1 MEGSRLPAEN
11 CQESRMAT
19 PIREKSN
26 SSTVHSVVVT
36 VKLLE
41 FLAESGRPQRVTDI
55 ATNLNMTKARV
66 SRHLST
72 LTDLGLV
79 ARMPDN
85 SGYRLGLTLFRLS
98 KAALDQYEIT
108 NIAYRYMVVL
118 RNDIDETL
126 LLAIPAGGDA
136 LIVSNISSSKTLGP
150 KVVRGTRWTIP
161 MSPTARLILA
171 FSSEHIRERVLA
183 RRSERQTDQELAFDA
198 NEMRKQMKIIRS
210 RFYEYDANAH
220 DAGFA
225 TVTAPIFDHSEELQ
239 AALTIVMSSR
249 GEAGKMQSGN
259 IQYLKRLRETVL
271 EISCTLGSVEMANEM
286 ASSM

>member
-1 MEGSRLPAEN
+1 
-11 CQESRMAT
+11 MAT
-19 PIREKSN
+19 ANPEKSS

-41 FLAESGRPQRVTDI
+41 FLANSGRPQRVTDI
-55 ATNLNMTKARV
+55 ASNLKMTKARV

-79 ARMPDN
+79 ARMPDK

-108 NIAYRYMVVL
+108 NVAYRYMVML
-118 RNDIDETL
+118 RNEIDELL

-136 LIVSNISSSKTLGP
+136 LIVSNISSSKALGP

-171 FSSEHIRERVLA
+171 FSPEHIRERVLA
-183 RRSERQTDQELAFDA
+183 RRSEPSTGQELAFDA
-198 NEMRKQMKIIRS
+198 NEMRRTMEAIRS
-210 RFYEYDANAH
+210 RFYEYDADAH

-225 TVTAPIFDHSEELQ
+225 TVTVPIFDHSEELQ
-239 AALTIVMSSR
+239 AALTVVMTSR
-249 GEAGKMQSGN
+249 GDPGIPRSED
-259 IQYLKRLRETVL
+259 IRYLKPLRECAI
-271 EISCTLGSVEMANEM
+271 EISRTLGSVEMASEM
-286 ASSM
+286 AAMM

>member
-1 MEGSRLPAEN
+1 
-11 CQESRMAT
+11 MAT
-19 PIREKSN
+19 PAREKTN

-41 FLAESGRPQRVTDI
+41 FLANSGRPQRVTDI
-55 ATNLNMTKARV
+55 ANNLKMTKARV

-79 ARMPDN
+79 ARMPDK

-108 NIAYRYMVVL
+108 NIAYRYMVML
-118 RNDIDETL
+118 RNEIDESL

-136 LIVSNISSSKTLGP
+136 LIVSNISSSKSLGP

-171 FSSEHIRERVLA
+171 YSSEHIRERVLA
-183 RRSERQTDQELAFDA
+183 RRSERSTGQELAFDA
-198 NEMRKQMKIIRS
+198 NDMRRTMETIRS
-210 RFYEYDANAH
+210 QFYEYDADAH

-225 TVTAPIFDHSEELQ
+225 TVTVPIFDHSEDLQ
-239 AALTIVMSSR
+239 AALTVVMI
-249 GEAGKMQSGN
+249 SGGDVKTTRSED
-259 IQYLKRLRETVL
+259 IRYLKPLKETAL
-271 EISCTLGSVEMANEM
+271 EISRTLGSVEKAKEL
-286 ASSM
+286 AATI

>member
-1 MEGSRLPAEN
+1 
-11 CQESRMAT
+11 MAT
-19 PIREKSN
+19 PDRKKSN

-41 FLAESGRPQRVTDI
+41 FLATSGRPQRVTDI
-55 ATNLNMTKARV
+55 ATNLKMTKARV

-79 ARMPDN
+79 ARLPDN
-85 SGYRLGLTLFRLS
+85 SGYRLGPALFRLS
-98 KAALDQYEIT
+98 MAALDQYEIT

-118 RNDIDETL
+118 RNEIDESL

-150 KVVRGTRWTIP
+150 RVVRGTRWTIP
-161 MSPTARLILA
+161 MSPTARPILA
-171 FSSEHIRERVLA
+171 YSSDRIRERILA
-183 RRSERQTDQELAFDA
+183 RRSERNTDQELAFDA
-198 NEMRKQMKIIRS
+198 NDMRSTLEIIRN

-225 TVTAPIFDHSEELQ
+225 TVTVPIFDHSEELQ
-239 AALTIVMSSR
+239 AALTVVMASR
-249 GEAGKMQSGN
+249 GEAGATRSED
-259 IQYLKRLRETVL
+259 IRYLQPLRETGL
-271 EISCTLGSVEMANEM
+271 ELTRALGSIDMANKM
-286 ASSM
+286 ATMM

>member
-1 MEGSRLPAEN
+1 
-11 CQESRMAT
+11 MAT
-19 PIREKSN
+19 PDREKSN

-41 FLAESGRPQRVTDI
+41 FLATSGRPQRVTDI
-55 ATNLNMTKARV
+55 ATSLKMTKARV

-79 ARMPDN
+79 ARLPDN
-85 SGYRLGLTLFRLS
+85 SGYRLGPALFRLS
-98 KAALDQYEIT
+98 RAALDQYEIT

-118 RNDIDETL
+118 RNEIDESL

-136 LIVSNISSSKTLGP
+136 LIVSSISSNKTLGP
-150 KVVRGTRWTIP
+150 RVVRGTRWTIP

-171 FSSEHIRERVLA
+171 YSSDHIRERILA
-183 RRSERQTDQELAFDA
+183 RRSERNTDQELAFDA
-198 NEMRKQMKIIRS
+198 NDMRSTLETIRN

-225 TVTAPIFDHSEELQ
+225 TVTVPIFDHSEELQ
-239 AALTIVMSSR
+239 AALTVVMASR
-249 GEAGKMQSGN
+249 GEAGATRSED
-259 IQYLKRLRETVL
+259 IRYLQPLRETEL
-271 EISCTLGSVEMANEM
+271 ELTRALGSIDMANKM
-286 ASSM
+286 ATMM

>member
-1 MEGSRLPAEN
+1 
-11 CQESRMAT
+11 MAT
-19 PIREKSN
+19 PDRKKSN

-41 FLAESGRPQRVTDI
+41 FLATSGRPQRVTDI
-55 ATNLNMTKARV
+55 ATSLKMTKARV

-79 ARMPDN
+79 ARLPDN
-85 SGYRLGLTLFRLS
+85 SGYRLGPALFRLS
-98 KAALDQYEIT
+98 RAALDQYEIT

-118 RNDIDETL
+118 RNEIDESL

-136 LIVSNISSSKTLGP
+136 LIVSSISSNKTLGP
-150 KVVRGTRWTIP
+150 RVVRGTRWTIP

-171 FSSEHIRERVLA
+171 YSSDHIRERILA
-183 RRSERQTDQELAFDA
+183 RRSERNTDQELAFDA
-198 NEMRKQMKIIRS
+198 SDMRSMLETIRN

-225 TVTAPIFDHSEELQ
+225 TVTVPIFDHSEELQ
-239 AALTIVMSSR
+239 AALTVVMASR
-249 GEAGKMQSGN
+249 GEAGATRSED
-259 IQYLKRLRETVL
+259 IRYLQPLRETGL
-271 EISCTLGSVEMANEM
+271 ELTRALGSIDMANKM
-286 ASSM
+286 ATMM

>member
-1 MEGSRLPAEN
+1 
-11 CQESRMAT
+11 MAT
-19 PIREKSN
+19 LDREKSN

-41 FLAESGRPQRVTDI
+41 YLANSGRPQRVTDI
-55 ATNLNMTKARV
+55 AANLKMTKARV

-79 ARMPDN
+79 ARMPDH
-85 SGYRLGLTLFRLS
+85 SGYRLGPTLFRLS
-98 KAALDQYEIT
+98 TAALDQYEIT
-108 NIAYRYMVVL
+108 NIAYRYMVML
-118 RNDIDETL
+118 RNEIDESL

-136 LIVSNISSSKTLGP
+136 LIVSNIGSSKTLGP

-171 FSSEHIRERVLA
+171 YSSDHIRERILA
-183 RRSERQTDQELAFDA
+183 RRSARNTDQELAFDA
-198 NEMRKQMKIIRS
+198 NEMRSTMDIIRS

-225 TVTAPIFDHSEELQ
+225 TVTVPIFDHSEELQ
-239 AALTIVMSSR
+239 AALTFVMTSR
-249 GEAGKMQSGN
+249 GESGKTRSDD
-259 IQYLKRLRETVL
+259 IRYLQPLRETGL
-271 EISCTLGSVEMANEM
+271 EITRALGSIDMANRM
-286 ASSM
+286 ATMM

>member
-1 MEGSRLPAEN
+1 
-11 CQESRMAT
+11 MAT
-19 PIREKSN
+19 PAREKSN

-41 FLAESGRPQRVTDI
+41 YLANSGRPQRVTDI
-55 ATNLNMTKARV
+55 AVNLNMTKARV

-72 LTDLGLV
+72 LMDLGLV

-98 KAALDQYEIT
+98 QAAVDQYEIT
-108 NIAYRYMVVL
+108 NIAYRYMVML
-118 RNDIDETL
+118 RNEIDESL

-150 KVVRGTRWTIP
+150 RVVRGTRWTIP

-171 FSSEHIRERVLA
+171 YSSDHIRERILA
-183 RRSERQTDQELAFDA
+183 RRSDRNTDQELAFDA
-198 NEMRKQMKIIRS
+198 NEMRSTMEIIRS

-225 TVTAPIFDHSEELQ
+225 TVTVPIFDHSEELQ
-239 AALTIVMSSR
+239 AALTVVMTSR
-249 GEAGKMQSGN
+249 GESGMTSSED
-259 IQYLKRLRETVL
+259 IQYLQPLRETGL
-271 EISCTLGSVEMANEM
+271 EITRALGSIDMANRM
-286 ASSM
+286 ATMM

>member
-1 MEGSRLPAEN
+1 
-11 CQESRMAT
+11 MAT
-19 PIREKSN
+19 PLREKST

-55 ATNLNMTKARV
+55 ATSLNMTKARV

-108 NIAYRYMVVL
+108 NIAYRYMVML
-118 RNDIDETL
+118 RNEIDESL

-161 MSPTARLILA
+161 VSPTARLILA
-171 FSSEHIRERVLA
+171 YASDHIRERVLA
-183 RRSERQTDQELAFDA
+183 RRSERTEQELAFDP
-198 NEMRKQMKIIRS
+198 NEMRKMLETIRG
-210 RFYEYDANAH
+210 RFYEYDANPH
-220 DAGFA
+220 DSGFA
-225 TVTAPIFDHSEELQ
+225 AVAAPIFDHSEELQ
-239 AALTIVMSSR
+239 AALTVVMTSR
-249 GEAGKMQSGN
+249 GESGAPRAED
-259 IQYLKRLRETVL
+259 IHYLKPLRDTAL
-271 EISCTLGSVEMANEM
+271 EISRALGSIDMANAM
-286 ASSM
+286 ASKM

>member
-1 MEGSRLPAEN
+1 
-11 CQESRMAT
+11 MAT
-19 PIREKSN
+19 PLREKSN

-55 ATNLNMTKARV
+55 AASLNMTKARV

-98 KAALDQYEIT
+98 KSALDQYEIT
-108 NIAYRYMVVL
+108 NIAYRYMVML
-118 RNDIDETL
+118 RNQIDETL

-136 LIVSNISSSKTLGP
+136 LIVSNISSSKALGP
-150 KVVRGTRWTIP
+150 RVARGTRWTIP
-161 MSPTARLILA
+161 MSPAARLILA
-171 FSSEHIRERVLA
+171 YSYDHTRERMLA
-183 RRSERQTDQELAFDA
+183 MRSERNTEQELAFDA
-198 NEMRKQMKIIRS
+198 NEMRKKMEIIRS

-220 DAGFA
+220 NTGFA
-225 TVTAPIFDHSEELQ
+225 AVTAPIFDHSEELQ
-239 AALTIVMSSR
+239 AALTIVMTSHGESGRTSS
-249 GEAGKMQSGN
+249 GEIK
-259 IQYLKRLRETVL
+259 YLRPLQETAL
-271 EISCTLGSVEMANEM
+271 EISRTLGSIEMANAM
-286 ASSM
+286 AATM

>member
-1 MEGSRLPAEN
+1 
-11 CQESRMAT
+11 MAT
-19 PIREKSN
+19 PDRKKSN

-41 FLAESGRPQRVTDI
+41 FLATSGRPQRVTDI
-55 ATNLNMTKARV
+55 ATSLKMTKARV

-79 ARMPDN
+79 ARLPDN
-85 SGYRLGLTLFRLS
+85 SGYRLGPALFRLS
-98 KAALDQYEIT
+98 RAALDQYEIT

-118 RNDIDETL
+118 RNEIDESL

-136 LIVSNISSSKTLGP
+136 LIVSSISSNKTLGP
-150 KVVRGTRWTIP
+150 RVVRGTRWTIP

-171 FSSEHIRERVLA
+171 YSSDQIRERILA
-183 RRSERQTDQELAFDA
+183 RRSERNTDQELAFDA
-198 NEMRKQMKIIRS
+198 SDMRSMLETIRN

-225 TVTAPIFDHSEELQ
+225 TVTVPIFDHSEELQ
-239 AALTIVMSSR
+239 AALTVVMASR
-249 GEAGKMQSGN
+249 GEAGATRSED
-259 IQYLKRLRETVL
+259 IRYLQPLRETGL
-271 EISCTLGSVEMANEM
+271 ELTRALDSIDMANKM
-286 ASSM
+286 ATMM